1 MLSALHPG
9 SQKLG
14 FVIDHQTH
22 IVAPEEFVEAPFQ
35 VYVAEQKLGNLVL
48 VPKRSCH
55 HVVNY

>member
-14 FVIDHQTH
+14 FEIDHQTH
-22 IVAPEEFVEAPFQ
+22 IVARVEFAKAPFQ
-35 VYVAEQKLGNLVL
+35 VYVAEQKLGDLVL

-55 HVVNY
+55 HAVTY